1 MVIKLLCSRRA
12 VYAVPAMGA
21 AAGPERR
28 VLAAKST
35 ADCIVLDLQDATPP
49 DRKAEAR
56 DLTSRVLCAGEN
68 GQKTTLVRIN
78 APDTDLFHLDI
89 ENVVCE
95 GLAGVVCPMA
105 NSPEDIRVLDGRL
118 SQLEEN
124 AGIAHRISIVPLL
137 ETPSGVLQAQ
147 AIASSSLRVAGLMF
161 GAEDFMVEME
171 SSGEDQDLV
180 LHTPRALVAMAARAA
195 GVEAIDT
202 PYLNVRDLEGL
213 RRHAA
218 RGRNLGMSGILVL
231 SPRQIK
237 VAHEVF
243 TPTEEAVRLAERV
256 LRIRNEMLASNQAY
270 AVVDGEL
277 VSPSREKQA
286 SRILTRSRAI
296 REMEQRTQAARTTH

>member
-1 MVIKLLCSRRA
+1 MSVLSPNGNPWIARSMLF
-12 VYAVPAMGA
+12 VPAHR
-21 AAGPERR
+21 EE
-28 VLAAKST
+28 LIEKAAKST

-56 DLTSRVLCAGEN
+56 DLTSRVICAGET

-78 APDTDLFHLDI
+78 APDTDLFHHDI
-89 ENVVCE
+89 ETVVCE
-95 GLAGVVCPMA
+95 GLAGVVCPMT
-105 NSPEDIRVLDGRL
+105 NGPEDIRVLDGRL
-118 SQLEEN
+118 SQLEKH
-124 AGIAHRISIVPLL
+124 AGIARRVSIVPLL

-147 AIASSSLRVAGLMF
+147 AIASSSLRVVGLMF

-256 LRIRNEMLASNQAY
+256 LRTRNEMLASNQAY

-286 SRILTRSRAI
+286 SRVLARARAI
-296 REMEQRTQAARTTH
+296 REMEQRTQAV